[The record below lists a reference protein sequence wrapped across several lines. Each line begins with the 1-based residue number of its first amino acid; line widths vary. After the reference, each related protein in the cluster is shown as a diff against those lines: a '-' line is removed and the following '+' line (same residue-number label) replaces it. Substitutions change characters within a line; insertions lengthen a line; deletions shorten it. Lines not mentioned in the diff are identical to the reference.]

1 MSIGM
6 LVICRLGTPADSEQR
21 HHCRYYIDNALDG
34 IGEKRHAARKMIGM
48 ALRPLRALIS
58 GAAAATLQTKVRE
71 RIAMTTRRNFL
82 KAGIAA
88 VATGVVFC
96 KCGLLQGAHAQE
108 PTRQKL
114 SVMVRGKRVKTID
127 VHSHCHF
134 REAGALLGADA
145 AAVQLPPVNGAAEA
159 FIEIDKR
166 LAAMDAQAVDVEVLS
181 INPFWYGRERDLAAQ
196 IVKIQNEKLAELCAS
211 KPERFAAFASLTLQ
225 APDLAVQELETAVRK
240 QGLKGAAIGGVVNG
254 LEFSDPKFH
263 PVWAKAEELGVP
275 LFIHPQGVPE
285 LNKRLSGNGWLGNTI
300 GNPLET
306 TIALSHLIFEGT
318 LDRFPGLKVIAA
330 HGGGFLPSYAD
341 RSDHACMVGPKGCN
355 PDVKLRKTPTE
366 YLKQIYFDSL
376 IFSPEAIRHLAA
388 QVGAGQIVL
397 GSDYPYPW
405 QLHPVDHILVSTS
418 LSDDE
423 KADILGRT
431 AAKLFNFSD

>member
-1 MSIGM
+1 
-6 LVICRLGTPADSEQR
+6 
-21 HHCRYYIDNALDG
+21 
-34 IGEKRHAARKMIGM
+34 
-48 ALRPLRALIS
+48 
-58 GAAAATLQTKVRE
+58 
-71 RIAMTTRRNFL
+71 MTTRRNFL
-82 KAGIAA
+82 KGGAA
-88 VATGVVFC
+88 AATGIVFC
-96 KCGLLQGAHAQE
+96 SCGLLQSAHAE
-108 PTRQKL
+108 PPARQKL
-114 SVMVRGKRVKTID
+114 PVMVGGKRVKTID
-127 VHSHCHF
+127 VHAHCHF

-145 AAVQLPPVNGAAEA
+145 PKIQLPPVNGAAEA
-159 FIEIDKR
+159 FIEIDTR

-181 INPFWYGRERDLAAQ
+181 INPFWYDRERELAAQ

-211 KPERFAAFASLTLQ
+211 RPDRFAGFASLTLQ
-225 APDLAVQELETAVRK
+225 APDLAVQELETAVKK

-254 LEFSDPKFH
+254 VEFSDSKFH

-275 LFIHPQGVPE
+275 LFVHPQGVPE

-318 LDRFPGLKVIAA
+318 FDRFPGLKVIAA

-341 RSDHACMVGPKGCN
+341 RSDHACLVGPKGCN
-355 PDVKLRKTPTE
+355 PDVKLSKEPTE

-376 IFSPEAIRHLAA
+376 IFSPEAIRHLVT

-405 QLHPVDHILVSTS
+405 QLQPVDHIFASAS
-418 LSDDE
+418 LSDEDR
-423 KADILGRT
+423 ASILGRT
-431 AAKLFNFSD
+431 AAKLLDFET